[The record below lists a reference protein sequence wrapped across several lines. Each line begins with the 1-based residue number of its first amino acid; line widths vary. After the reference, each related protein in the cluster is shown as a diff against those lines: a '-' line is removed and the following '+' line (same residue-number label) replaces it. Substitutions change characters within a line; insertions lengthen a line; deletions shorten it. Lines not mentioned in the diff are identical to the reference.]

1 MKNSPLQYYFLKTLI
16 FKRTKS
22 TAYMRFSD
30 KRNFRRGF
38 IILTSLVI
46 IILIVW
52 NAVAFFQRIK
62 EEERRKM
69 NIWASAQVYLD
80 QVDTDTGL
88 DLYLAII
95 NSNSS
100 IPTILVDE
108 NGAIVDAMN
117 IEEEIRDDEEKL
129 QDFLKD
135 IKSENE
141 PIEMDLGEGRV
152 NQVYY
157 GNSPMLNKLK
167 YYPLALMIIIILFIA
182 VIYFFYRTTKT
193 SEQNKLWAGMAK
205 ETAHQIGTP
214 LSSLIGWTEILK
226 EEKVNPVYIAEIEK
240 DVDRLKTIT
249 ERFSK
254 VGSAPTLQP
263 VDIVEKTRD
272 SFDYLK
278 ARSSKLINF
287 KLNLPEEKILVSLN
301 EQLYSWTIENL
312 VKNAIDAMKGKG
324 ELEISLSQN
333 TKNVHILVRDT
344 GKGLSKSKYK
354 QIFEPG
360 YTTKKRGWGLGL
372 SLAKRIIEKYH
383 QGRIRVLRS
392 EINKGTTI
400 EIVLHKIKNAA

>member
-1 MKNSPLQYYFLKTLI
+1 
-16 FKRTKS
+16 
-22 TAYMRFSD
+22 MRFSD

-38 IILTSLVI
+38 IILTSLI
-46 IILIVW
+46 IVILIVW

-108 NGAIVDAMN
+108 NGKIVDAMN
-117 IEEEIRDDEEKL
+117 IEDEIRNDEEKL
-129 QDFLKD
+129 QEFLKE

-182 VIYFFYRTTKT
+182 VIYFFYTTTKT

-226 EEKVNPVYIAEIEK
+226 EEEVNPVYITEIEK

-254 VGSAPTLQP
+254 IGSAPTLQP

-287 KLNLPEEKILVSLN
+287 KLNLPQEKIPVSLN

-324 ELEISLSQN
+324 ELEISLTQN
-333 TKNVHILVRDT
+333 QKNVHIQVRDT
-344 GKGLSKSKYK
+344 GKGLSKRRYK

-400 EIVLHKIKNAA
+400 EIVLPKLKIVA

>member
-1 MKNSPLQYYFLKTLI
+1 
-16 FKRTKS
+16 
-22 TAYMRFSD
+22 MRFSD
-30 KRNFRRGF
+30 KRNFRRWF
-38 IILTSLVI
+38 IILFSLI
-46 IILIVW
+46 IVSLIVW
-52 NAVAFFQRIK
+52 NAVVFFQRIK
-62 EEERRKM
+62 EEERNKM

-108 NGAIVDAMN
+108 NGNIVDALN
-117 IEEEIRDDEEKL
+117 IEEEIRNDKEKL
-129 QDFLKD
+129 QVFLKE

-157 GNSPMLNKLK
+157 GNSPLLNRLK
-167 YYPLALMIIIILFIA
+167 YYPLALMFIIFLFFA
-182 VIYFFYRTTKT
+182 GIYFFYTTTKT

-226 EEKVNPVYIAEIEK
+226 DEKVNPEYITEIEK
-240 DVDRLKTIT
+240 DVDRLQTIT

-254 VGSAPTLQP
+254 IGSAPTLQP

-278 ARSSKLINF
+278 ARSSKLIDF
-287 KLNLPEEKILVSLN
+287 KLTLPQEKILVSLN
-301 EQLYSWTIENL
+301 PQLYSWTIENL
-312 VKNAIDAMKGKG
+312 VRNAIDAMKGKG
-324 ELEISLSQN
+324 ELEISLIQN
-333 TKNVHILVRDT
+333 TKNVHIQVRDT
-344 GKGLSKSKYK
+344 GKGLPKSKYN

-383 QGRIRVLRS
+383 EGRIRVSKS
-392 EINKGTTI
+392 EVNKGTTI
-400 EIVLHKIKNAA
+400 EIVLHKAKTCA

>member
-1 MKNSPLQYYFLKTLI
+1 
-16 FKRTKS
+16 
-22 TAYMRFSD
+22 MRFSD
-30 KRNFRRGF
+30 RPNFRRGF
-38 IILTSLVI
+38 IILTSLI
-46 IILIVW
+46 IVSLIVW

-117 IEEEIRDDEEKL
+117 IGEEIRDDEAKL

-167 YYPLALMIIIILFIA
+167 YYPLALMVIIIMFIA
-182 VIYFFYRTTKT
+182 VIYFFYTTTKT

-344 GKGLSKSKYK
+344 GKGLSKSRYK

>member
-1 MKNSPLQYYFLKTLI
+1 
-16 FKRTKS
+16 
-22 TAYMRFSD
+22 MRFSD
-30 KRNFRRGF
+30 KPNFRRWF
-38 IILTSLVI
+38 IIISSLI
-46 IILIVW
+46 IVSLIVW

-62 EEERRKM
+62 EEERVKM

-88 DLYLAII
+88 DLYLEII

-108 NGAIVDAMN
+108 NGEIVDAMN
-117 IEEEIRDDEEKL
+117 IPEEVMANEQRLKNYL
-129 QDFLKD
+129 QSLK
-135 IKSENE
+135 STNE

-152 NQVYY
+152 NLVYY

-167 YYPLALMIIIILFIA
+167 YYPLALILIIILFIA
-182 VIYFFYRTTKT
+182 VIYFFYRTTKS

-226 EEKVNPVYIAEIEK
+226 SENVNSSYITEIEK
-240 DVDRLKTIT
+240 DVDRLQTIT

-254 VGSAPTLQP
+254 IGSAPTLEP
-263 VDIVEKTRD
+263 EDIVGKTRD
-272 SFDYLK
+272 SFEYLK
-278 ARSSKLINF
+278 TRSSKLIKF
-287 KLNLPEEKILVSLN
+287 KLELPEEMIFVDLN
-301 EQLYSWTIENL
+301 AQLYSWTIENL

-324 ELEISLSQN
+324 ELEIKLKQDP
-333 TKNVHILVRDT
+333 KNVRILVSDT
-344 GKGLSKSKYK
+344 GKGIPRSKFK

-372 SLAKRIIEKYH
+372 SLSRRIIEKYH
-383 QGRIRVLRS
+383 RGRIRVLRS

-400 EIVLHKIKNAA
+400 EILLQKTNTAA